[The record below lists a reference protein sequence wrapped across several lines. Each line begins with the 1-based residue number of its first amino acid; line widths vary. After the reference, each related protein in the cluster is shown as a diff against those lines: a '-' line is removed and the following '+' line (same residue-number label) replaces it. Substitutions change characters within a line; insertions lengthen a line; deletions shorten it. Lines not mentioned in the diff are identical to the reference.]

1 MDCISEDEAKSVSI
15 RIEGERINGKRQQKF
30 KTIKGSYKDAQRELA
45 KMLAAAD
52 AGVLVDPTSQTVAS
66 YLTDFFDSV
75 QTLSPKTLERYVE
88 LAQRQITPH
97 IGDVKLQKLTPELI
111 ERWHA
116 TLIKTGLSARTVG
129 HAHRV
134 LSRVLR
140 RAVENG
146 TLARNVAAIRKPPK
160 VEQQE
165 VDILSADQITIV
177 LNCLADH
184 PLHPIAVL
192 ALATGARRGELLA
205 LKWADVDL
213 DRGTIRIERS
223 LEETKAGFR
232 IKPPKTKRGRRSIRI
247 ASDAVTVLK
256 AHLKQQRELRLQL
269 GIGGQPTL
277 LFSTLEGNLLSPD
290 NLSRDWRRI
299 CTARKLPRCC
309 FHALRHTHASML
321 ISLGW
326 DILKV
331 SRRLGHD
338 KPSTTLNVYGHLI
351 KDTDDAAVA
360 QMEGMLK

>member
-1 MDCISEDEAKSVSI
+1 
-15 RIEGERINGKRQQKF
+15 
-30 KTIKGSYKDAQRELA
+30 
-45 KMLAAAD
+45 
-52 AGVLVDPTSQTVAS
+52 
-66 YLTDFFDSV
+66 
-75 QTLSPKTLERYVE
+75 
-88 LAQRQITPH
+88 
-97 IGDVKLQKLTPELI
+97 VKLQKLTPELI

-116 TLIKTGLSARTVG
+116 TLIKAGLSARTVG

-140 RAVENG
+140 RAVENS

-160 VEQQE
+160 VEQRE
-165 VDILSADQITIV
+165 VEILSADQIKIV
-177 LNCLADH
+177 LNGLADH

-205 LKWADVDL
+205 LKWTDVDL
-213 DRGTIRIERS
+213 DRGTVRIERS
-223 LEETKAGFR
+223 LEETKAGLR
-232 IKPPKTKRGRRSIRI
+232 IKPPKTKRGRRSVRI
-247 ASDAVTVLK
+247 ASDAVAVLK
-256 AHLKQQRELRLQL
+256 AHLKQQRELRLRLEGQ
-269 GIGGQPTL
+269 GGQPTL
-277 LFSTLEGNLLSPD
+277 LFSTIDGDLLSPD

-299 CTARKLPRCC
+299 VTARKLPRVS
-309 FHALRHTHASML
+309 FHALRHTHASVL

-326 DILKV
+326 DVLKV